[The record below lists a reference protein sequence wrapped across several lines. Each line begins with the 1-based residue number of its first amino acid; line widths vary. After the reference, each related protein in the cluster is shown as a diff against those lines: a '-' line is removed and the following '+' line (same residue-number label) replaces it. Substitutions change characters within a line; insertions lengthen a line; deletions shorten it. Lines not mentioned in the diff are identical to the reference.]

1 VRQGEQLAVA
11 VGQLADLG
19 GELDEGVA
27 VGLQQVVPRG
37 GGVLGVPIDRP
48 FLGDP
53 LSFRTGLRGAG
64 RFDSL

>member
-1 VRQGEQLAVA
+1 MLAALQLC
-11 VGQLADLG
+11 DLG
-19 GELDEGVA
+19 HLRHGGARMGVGDGQA
-27 VGLQQVVPRG
+27 QGVGGIGAGQ
-37 GGVLGVPIDRP
+37 PIDRP